1 VIEQLASISKNQGD
15 ATLGKK
21 IFENNCAKC
30 HRHSGAGNQV
40 GPDLTGMAVHPKQEL
55 AIHILD
61 PSRSVEGNY
70 RAYTVAT
77 TDGRVLTGLLASE
90 SKTAI
95 QLLDA
100 EARTV
105 SLPRSEIEE
114 LAGSAKS
121 LMPEG
126 FEKTLSEKDLT
137 DLLEFLTQKGRWLPL
152 AMDKVATAI
161 STKGLFH
168 EGDEGPDRIVLKDWN
183 RREVK
188 GVPFDFIDPR
198 GKATKNLV
206 MLHGPL
212 GTMPPRMPK
221 SVALP
226 LNAPIKGL
234 HLISGVSG
242 WGFPASG
249 KGSVS
254 MTVRLTYA
262 DGATED
268 HNLINGQ
275 HFADYI
281 RRVDVPGSDFA
292 FSSGGQQLRY
302 LKVVPKR
309 PDPIK
314 QIDLIKGV
322 DTTAPM
328 VLAITAE
335 LAEAEH

>member
-1 VIEQLASISKNQGD
+1 
-15 ATLGKK
+15 
-21 IFENNCAKC
+21 
-30 HRHSGAGNQV
+30 
-40 GPDLTGMAVHPKQEL
+40 
-55 AIHILD
+55 
-61 PSRSVEGNY
+61 VEGNY

-198 GKATKNLV
+198 GKATKNLI

-314 QIDLIKGV
+314 QIDLIKGA

>member
-1 VIEQLASISKNQGD
+1 
-15 ATLGKK
+15 
-21 IFENNCAKC
+21 
-30 HRHSGAGNQV
+30 
-40 GPDLTGMAVHPKQEL
+40 MAVHPKQEL

-100 EARTV
+100 DARTV

-198 GKATKNLV
+198 GKATKNLI

-221 SVALP
+221 SVTLP

-254 MTVRLTYA
+254 MIVRLTYA
-262 DGATED
+262 DGSTEE
-268 HNLINGQ
+268 HKLINGE

-309 PDPIK
+309 T
-314 QIDLIKGV
+314 DLIKQVELIKGA
-322 DTTAPM
+322 DTTSPM
-328 VLAITAE
+328 VLSITAE
-335 LAEAEH
+335 LPESEH